1 MMCTDPTL
9 SSGVFMHKI
18 LIATLA
24 AGVMAAGVAQSASTT
39 TASFQ
44 VTASV
49 APTCSATASN
59 LNFGTYTPGGGAL
72 AINTSVLVKCTSG
85 TTFKVALNS
94 GSTAGGSFAQRLMAN
109 GAATLQYNLYLDQKF
124 GTIFG
129 DGSAST
135 QVAPGTG
142 AGVTTANQVQVT
154 VFGSLPD
161 STTNQAAI
169 PGSYSDTIAVTVS
182 Y

>member
-1 MMCTDPTL
+1 MMRTDRPFF
-9 SSGVFMHKI
+9 SGAFMHKI

-24 AGVMAAGVAQSASTT
+24 AGVMAAGVAQSATT

-49 APTCSATASN
+49 APTCSASAAN
-59 LNFGTYTPGGGAL
+59 LNFLTYTPGGGAPT
-72 AINTSVLVKCTSG
+72 ASTNVTVKCTTG
-85 TTFKVALNS
+85 TKFTVFLNA

-109 GAATLQYNLYLDQKF
+109 GASTLQYNLYTDNKF
-124 GTIFG
+124 TTVFG
-129 DGSAST
+129 DGTAST
-135 QVAPGTG
+135 SGVPGTG
-142 AGVTTANQVQVT
+142 AGVTAANQVLVP
-154 VFGSLPD
+154 VYGNLPD
-161 STTNQAAI
+161 SATNQAAI